1 MIRPIDENMLVDDL
15 IEKFTAEILMFMRR
29 VDAHQHFWQLSRGD
43 YTWLTPTLDL
53 LYRDYTA
60 ADLQPLLA
68 AAGVDKTVL
77 VQAAASVAETE
88 FMLRVAEASGFVAGV
103 VGWVDMESQQL
114 DNTLQRLGENPLLV
128 GIRPMIQD
136 IADPQWM
143 LKSELAPAFYTLVD
157 MGLTFDA
164 LVTPQH
170 LDALLML
177 LRRYPDL
184 KVVIDHGAKP
194 SIATGALDS
203 WAKQISRLA
212 TETQAYCKLS
222 GLMTEAGNQPMLD
235 CLLPYMET
243 LVEQFGAERVM
254 WGSDWPVLN
263 MAAGYGDWIGI
274 SEAFIGRLSP
284 DEQAAIWAGSAER
297 FYGL

>member
-1 MIRPIDENMLVDDL
+1 MQRI
-15 IEKFTAEILMFMRR
+15 
-29 VDAHQHFWQLSRGD
+29 DAHQHFWQLSRGD
-43 YTWLTPTLDL
+43 YTWLTPALDV

-60 ADLQPLLA
+60 ADLQPILA

-114 DNTLQRLGENPLLV
+114 DSTLQRLGENPLLV

-143 LKSELAPAFYTLVD
+143 LKSELALAFHTLID

-184 KVVIDHGAKP
+184 KVVINHGAKP

-222 GLMTEAGNQPMLD
+222 GLMTEAGNQQMLD

-243 LVEQFGAERVM
+243 LVEQFGAGRVM

-274 SEAFIGRLSP
+274 SEAFIGRLST